1 MERPHRKFFFF
12 HLIFPPYLFV
22 LEEISIQKLWIMPY
36 LSLHPFIFSN
46 KGGAPIEFFHSV
58 MTSGR
63 AGGLKNREPLK
74 AD

>member
-1 MERPHRKFFFF
+1 M
-12 HLIFPPYLFV
+12 LIGTSFMAMLCKRGQNSPQNNPFLFRMT
-22 LEEISIQKLWIMPY
+22 LIT
-36 LSLHPFIFSN
+36 
-46 KGGAPIEFFHSV
+46 GGNRENV